1 MNAQNSKPKARVKPK
16 PELPKDIDSKHEL
29 AYLRIL
35 EDQHRLQEIRAYYL
49 KPGSLRTGTGVR
61 YEPDFMVITNQG
73 YIEYHEVKGATR
85 FASKGIAKLKMV
97 AHLFPDFCFVLVRGS
112 EIKDKHVL
120 TGKITKRVTFVCEDI
135 S

>member
-1 MNAQNSKPKARVKPK
+1 VYKTQPRQRARVKPK

-35 EDQHRLQEIRAYYL
+35 EERHRLKEIQAYYL

-61 YEPDFMVITNQG
+61 YEPDFLVITNQG
-73 YIEYHEVKGATR
+73 YVEYHEVKGATR

-97 AHLFPDFCFVLVRGS
+97 AHLFSDFAFVLVRGL
-112 EIKDKHVL
+112 E
-120 TGKITKRVTFVCEDI
+120 GKQVVPGGKTVKVVTFEYEDI

>member
-1 MNAQNSKPKARVKPK
+1 MNKTQPRPKAKVKPK

-35 EDQHRLQEIRAYYL
+35 EEQHRLPEIRAFYL

-61 YEPDFMVITNQG
+61 YEPDFLVITNQG

-85 FASKGIAKLKMV
+85 FASKGIAKVKMV

-112 EIKDKHVL
+112 EIKEKHVL
-120 TGKITKRVTFVCEDI
+120 TGKTSKRIKFEYEDI